1 LKKIDYNIQTE
12 NKYKFMNV
20 KKSLKEKNRLV
31 KEIQELYGR
40 LSQYNSVEVGNV
52 RPYSPKDMLEQV
64 NQKSNELVELKTK
77 IHNANAPV
85 YDKIFRLSELKST
98 ISRLKSLDCTEGVST
113 DYYSRNRENPPVKTA
128 EITVVER
135 DEMVKFMEGQIEVL
149 QDILDYHNQNTEI

>member
-1 LKKIDYNIQTE
+1 
-12 NKYKFMNV
+12 MNV
-20 KKSLKEKNRLV
+20 KRALKEKNRLV

-77 IHNANAPV
+77 IHNANTSV

-98 ISRLKSLDCTEGVST
+98 ISRLKFLDCTEGVSA
-113 DYYSRNRENPPVKTA
+113 DYDARNRENPPVKTA
-128 EITVVER
+128 EVSVVER
-135 DEMVKFMEGQIEVL
+135 DEMVKFMEGQIEEL
-149 QDILDYHNQNTEI
+149 QDILDNHNQNTEI